1 MNSKIQDEYVD
12 FLFDAILSLRT
23 REDCYK
29 FFEDFCTVPE
39 IKAISQRLTVA
50 DMLRKKMVYN
60 EIVARTGASTATIS
74 RVKRALDYGSDGYAL
89 VFDRLEKEGKEK

>member
-29 FFEDFCTVPE
+29 FFEDLCTVPE

-74 RVKRALDYGSDGYAL
+74 RVNRCLQYGAGGYRL
-89 VFDRLEKEGKEK
+89 VLERLGGEKE